1 MSSNE
6 KERNSHSRGH
16 GPMRVS
22 EKPKDFMGSIK
33 KLMKSLS
40 SFKIL
45 IFIALVLAALSSI
58 LSLIAPNKLSDLTD
72 EITKGITINTSNMKE
87 LEEDL
92 TKNISDI
99 GNILGINLDEKMIYR
114 VNSSGISSEDKIK
127 FNDTLKSISSNQE
140 LILKYFSELPDSVLD
155 IIIGDSTYN
164 DIYISKEDKI
174 TTIRAFSDIDVDNK
188 KFNGISSFPDSMKKA
203 LFPDTVIDGIEI
215 STDDKVEFI
224 TLMAGSDSSSVNEMY
239 KVMENLPISVQK
251 VIGPKMDMDKIKSIA
266 ILLACLYI
274 ISAIFSYVEGLSM
287 IKVANGYAKKLRSS
301 ISEKINKLPLKF
313 FDHNLSGDILSRVTN
328 DVDTI
333 AQSLNN
339 SLSTLVSSIT
349 LFIGS
354 IIMMFV
360 TNYIM
365 AITAIVSSLIGFI
378 LMFII
383 LNKSQRYFTAR
394 QRELGKLN
402 GYIEEIYSGLNVVRS
417 CNAKDE
423 TINEFDK
430 LNDKLYDCNRKSQFL
445 SGLMQPIMGFIGNF
459 SYVAVC
465 IVGALLVSKSMIS
478 FGVIVAFIMYVRLFT
493 NPLSQ
498 IAQAMTSMQS
508 TAAAS
513 ERVFG
518 LLEEVEMDSEDDIT
532 KKLDKHKVKGNI
544 EFKNVKFGYDNDK
557 IIINDFTAKVK
568 AGEKIAIVGPTGAGK
583 TTMVNLL
590 MKFYDINDGDILI
603 DGTSIKE
610 LKRDN
615 IHSLFTMVLQDT
627 WLFNGTVKENIIY
640 NQKNVSNKKVE
651 EVCKVVGVD
660 HFIKTLPNG
669 YDSIISDNDSVSSGQ
684 RQLLTIARGMISDS
698 PFLILDEATS
708 NVDTRTEELV
718 QKAMDK
724 LMENKTSFI
733 IAHRLSTIKN
743 ADLILVMKDGNII
756 EQGNHNELMKKNG
769 FYANLYNSQFE
780 KTNN

>member
-651 EVCKVVGVD
+651 DVCKVVGVD

-780 KTNN
+780 KANN